1 MATNLGASIA
11 TKLKNHAR
19 ANGLDVMTVLRRY
32 AQERLLYRLSV
43 SPESD
48 RFCLKG
54 GLLLA
59 AYNGGDLLRPTEDV
73 DFNGFDEKGSV
84 ELLEASLRAI
94 LEHPVEDDGVTFLPD
109 TMRISKD
116 REGILTGGKV
126 VLNAMIHTARI
137 DVRVDVGFGNAITPD
152 ARPMEI
158 PTLLPDIAPKP
169 VVSAYPM
176 ETVVAEKF
184 HAMVQHGLLNTRMKD
199 YFDLWRISETMGFD
213 GEVLAKAISST
224 FERQRRPLP
233 EEPQGLS
240 DTMASKSA
248 AQWKAYIGK
257 QGLQAPAD
265 FGEVVSKVRDFL
277 SPVIAAARLDADP
290 PAEWMPGQGWSP
302 SPGLVP

>member
-43 SPESD
+43 SPEAD

-84 ELLEASLRAI
+84 ELLENSLRAI
-94 LEHPVEDDGVTFLPD
+94 LAHPVEDDGVTFLPD

-169 VVSAYPM
+169 LVSAYPM

-184 HAMVQHGLLNTRMKD
+184 HAMAQHGLLNTRMKD

-213 GEVLAKAISST
+213 GEVLTRAISST
-224 FERQRRPLP
+224 FERQRRPVP

-240 DTMASKSA
+240 DTMATRSGP
-248 AQWKAYIGK
+248 QWQAYVGK

-265 FGEVVSKVRDFL
+265 FGEIVSKVRDFL
-277 SPVIAAARLDADP
+277 NPVIAAARQDGPP
-290 PAEWMPGQGWSP
+290 PAEWMPGQGWFP
-302 SPGLVP
+302 SPGMAP